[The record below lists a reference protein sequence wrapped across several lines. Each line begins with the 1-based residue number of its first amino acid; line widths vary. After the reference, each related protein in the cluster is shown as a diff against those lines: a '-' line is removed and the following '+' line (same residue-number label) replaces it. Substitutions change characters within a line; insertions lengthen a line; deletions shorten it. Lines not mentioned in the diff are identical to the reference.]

1 LPTLQDADVAR
12 PRSTPP
18 STPFGVWLD
27 TWFKDNDRVTY
38 EAFADDVKVTKSAV
52 SLWISAVKPIQIKP
66 ATLRLVARRTGAQLG
81 DLERMVYG
89 RTAETERAGAPGVYL
104 TADEL
109 EALLQRAAETAVRR
123 VLDDRSPE
131 GRDG

>member
-1 LPTLQDADVAR
+1 MAR
-12 PRSTPP
+12 PRRTPP

-27 TWFKDNDRVTY
+27 TWFKDNDKVTY
-38 EAFADDVKVTKSAV
+38 EAFADDVEVTKSSV
-52 SLWISAVKPIQIKP
+52 SLWISALRPIQIKP
-66 ATLRLVARRTGAQLG
+66 ATLRLIAKRTGAQLD

-89 RTAETERAGAPGVYL
+89 RTAGPERTGEAPGVYL

-123 VLDDRSPE
+123 VLDDRPAG
-131 GRDG
+131 GRNG